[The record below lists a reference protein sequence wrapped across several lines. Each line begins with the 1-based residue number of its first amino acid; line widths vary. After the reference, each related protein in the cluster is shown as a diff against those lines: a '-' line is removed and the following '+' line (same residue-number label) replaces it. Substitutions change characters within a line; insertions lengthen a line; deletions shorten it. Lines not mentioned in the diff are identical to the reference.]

1 MNELDNYFKEQI
13 DNEDAFNV
21 MIDENGFLDTM
32 IAKRDIIDAIDADM
46 ASDDIVDDEGIFL
59 ATMSSDDL
67 DDLVDDNEYNELYY

>member
-46 ASDDIVDDEGIFL
+46 VSDDIVDDEGIFL

-67 DDLVDDNEYNELYY
+67 DDLVDDNEYNELDY

>member
-59 ATMSSDDL
+59 ATMSNDDL
-67 DDLVDDNEYNELYY
+67 DDLVDDNEYNELDY

>member
-59 ATMSSDDL
+59 TCSSRI
-67 DDLVDDNEYNELYY
+67 NIITGT

>member
-59 ATMSSDDL
+59 ATMSRDDL
-67 DDLVDDNEYNELYY
+67 DDLVDDNEYNELDY

>member
-13 DNEDAFNV
+13 DYEDAFNV

-46 ASDDIVDDEGIFL
+46 ASDDIMDDESIFL

-67 DDLVDDNEYNELYY
+67 DDLVDDKEYNELDY

>member
-1 MNELDNYFKEQI
+1 
-13 DNEDAFNV
+13 
-21 MIDENGFLDTM
+21 M

-67 DDLVDDNEYNELYY
+67 DDLVDDNEYNELDY